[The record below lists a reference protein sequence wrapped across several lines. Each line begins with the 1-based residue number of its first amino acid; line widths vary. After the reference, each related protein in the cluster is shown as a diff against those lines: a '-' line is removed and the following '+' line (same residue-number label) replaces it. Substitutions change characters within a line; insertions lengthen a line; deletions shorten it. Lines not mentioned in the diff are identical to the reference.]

1 MSIEVVMPQM
11 GESITEGTIIKWLK
25 KVGDVVERDEP
36 IFEIST
42 DKVDAEIPAPA
53 GGVLLEILVGENQTV
68 PVNAI
73 VARIGEASEVGGS
86 PAPAAAPEPAAPA
99 AAASNGATAPVAAT
113 HIDEADVEDNDAED
127 VVVAGEPH
135 GIRSSP
141 LVRRIARENSVDLRQ
156 VTGTGISGR
165 VTKHDIL
172 AFIESRKAAPVKPTA
187 PLPTPAPVA
196 APVSAPVVAPVSAPA
211 APVVTAPAAPA
222 APAIPAY
229 SASDAVDI
237 VPMTSMRKK
246 IAERM
251 VASKHTS
258 PHVTS
263 VFEIDMTHVHKLRER
278 NKRKFEEQ
286 YGAKLTFMPFI
297 IKAVVDS
304 LRSWPI
310 INSSIDG
317 DNVVYK
323 KNFNIGMAVA
333 LDWGL
338 IVPVIKN
345 AEEKTLVGLSRSVND
360 LASRSRNKQL
370 KPDEVSGGTF
380 TITNYGVFGGL
391 IGTPII
397 NQPQVAILGVGAI
410 VKRPMVTE
418 DDAIAIRHMAY
429 FSLSFDHRIIDGAV
443 ADQFMAQ
450 FKKTMESFKTTE
462 LD

>member
-1 MSIEVVMPQM
+1 MSTEVVMPQM
-11 GESITEGTIIKWLK
+11 GESIAEGTIIKWLK
-25 KVGDVVERDEP
+25 KVGDTIERDEP

-42 DKVDAEIPAPA
+42 DKVDAEIPAPV

-68 PVNAI
+68 PVNSI
-73 VARIGEASEVGGS
+73 VARIGAASEAGGAA
-86 PAPAAAPEPAAPA
+86 APAAAPEPAPAAPA
-99 AAASNGATAPVAAT
+99 TNGAAAPAAT
-113 HIDEADVEDNDAED
+113 HIDVADVEDNEEVAVTSDA
-127 VVVAGEPH
+127 H

-141 LVRRIARENSVDLRQ
+141 LVRRIARENNVDLRQ

-172 AFIESRKAAPVKPTA
+172 SFIENRTAAPAKPA
-187 PLPTPAPVA
+187 PAPVA
-196 APVSAPVVAPVSAPA
+196 PAPAPVSAPA
-211 APVVTAPAAPA
+211 PAPVAAAPAAPA
-222 APAIPAY
+222 APAIPAF
-229 SASDAVDI
+229 SAGEPVEI

-263 VFEIDMTHVHKLRER
+263 VFEVDMTLVNKLRER

-286 YGAKLTFMPFI
+286 YGTKLTFMPFI
-297 IKAVVDS
+297 IKSVVDS

-317 DNVVYK
+317 DNIVYK

-338 IVPVIKN
+338 IVPVIRH
-345 AEEKTLVGLSRSVND
+345 AEEKNLVGLSRSVND
-360 LASRSRNKQL
+360 LAGRARNKQL
-370 KPDEVSGGTF
+370 KPDEVTGGTF

-397 NQPQVAILGVGAI
+397 NQPQVAIMGVGAI

-450 FKKTMESFKTTE
+450 FKKTMENFKTTE

>member
-1 MSIEVVMPQM
+1 MSTDVIMPQM
-11 GESITEGTIIKWLK
+11 GESIAEGTIIKWLK
-25 KVGDVVERDEP
+25 KVGDTVERDEP

-42 DKVDAEIPAPA
+42 DKVDAEIPAPV
-53 GGVLLEILVGENQTV
+53 GGVLLDILVGENQTV
-68 PVNAI
+68 PINTV
-73 VARIGEASEVGGS
+73 VAKIGEASEAGGAS
-86 PAPAAAPEPAAPA
+86 APAAAPEPAPAAPA
-99 AAASNGATAPVAAT
+99 TNGAAAPAAAT
-113 HIDEADVEDNDAED
+113 HIDEADVEDNDE
-127 VVVAGEPH
+127 VAVASDAH

-141 LVRRIARENSVDLRQ
+141 LVRRIARENNVDLRQ

-172 AFIESRKAAPVKPTA
+172 AFIENRKAAPAQPA
-187 PLPTPAPVA
+187 PAPVVAPVVAPVAAPA
-196 APVSAPVVAPVSAPA
+196 APVSAPAPAPVAPAK
-211 APVVTAPAAPA
+211 PA
-222 APAIPAY
+222 APAIPAF
-229 SASDAVDI
+229 SEGDPVEI
-237 VPMTSMRKK
+237 VAMTSMRKK

-263 VFEIDMTHVHKLRER
+263 VFEVDMTHVNKLRER

-286 YGAKLTFMPFI
+286 YGTKLTFMPFI

-317 DNVVYK
+317 DNIVYK

-338 IVPVIKN
+338 IVPVIKH
-345 AEEKTLVGLSRSVND
+345 AEEKNLVGLSRSVND
-360 LASRSRNKQL
+360 LAGRARNKQL
-370 KPDEVSGGTF
+370 KPDEVAGGTF

-397 NQPQVAILGVGAI
+397 NQPQVAIMGVGAI
-410 VKRPMVTE
+410 VKRPVVTE

-450 FKKTMESFKTTE
+450 FKKTIESFKTTE

>member
-1 MSIEVVMPQM
+1 MSTEVVMPQM
-11 GESITEGTIIKWLK
+11 GESIAEGTIIKWLK
-25 KVGDVVERDEP
+25 KVGDTVERDEP

-42 DKVDAEIPAPA
+42 DKVDAEIPAPV

-68 PVNAI
+68 PVNSI
-73 VARIGEASEVGGS
+73 VARIGEAAEAGGS
-86 PAPAAAPEPAAPA
+86 PAPAAAPEPTPVAPA
-99 AAASNGATAPVAAT
+99 TNGDAPAAAT
-113 HIDEADVEDNDAED
+113 HIDEADVEDNDE
-127 VVVAGEPH
+127 VAVASDAH

-141 LVRRIARENSVDLRQ
+141 LVRRIARENNVDLRQ

-172 AFIESRKAAPVKPTA
+172 AFIENRKAAPAK
-187 PLPTPAPVA
+187 PAPAPA
-196 APVSAPVVAPVSAPA
+196 APAPAPVSAPA
-211 APVVTAPAAPA
+211 PAPVAAAPATPAAPA
-222 APAIPAY
+222 APAIPAF
-229 SASDAVDI
+229 SAGEPVEI
-237 VPMTSMRKK
+237 VAMTSMRKK

-263 VFEIDMTHVHKLRER
+263 VFEVDMTLVNKLRER

-286 YGAKLTFMPFI
+286 YGTKLTFMPFI

-317 DNVVYK
+317 DNIVYK

-345 AEEKTLVGLSRSVND
+345 AEEKNLVGLSRSVND
-360 LASRSRNKQL
+360 LAGRARNKQL
-370 KPDEVSGGTF
+370 KPDEVAGGTF

-397 NQPQVAILGVGAI
+397 NQPQVAIMGVGAI

>member
-1 MSIEVVMPQM
+1 MSTEVVMPQM
-11 GESITEGTIIKWLK
+11 GESIAEGTIIKWLK
-25 KVGDVVERDEP
+25 KVGDTVERDEP

-42 DKVDAEIPAPA
+42 DKVDAEIPAPV

-68 PVNAI
+68 PVNSI
-73 VARIGEASEVGGS
+73 VARIGEASEAGGA
-86 PAPAAAPEPAAPA
+86 PAPAAAPEPTPAAEPVTNGAAAP
-99 AAASNGATAPVAAT
+99 AAT
-113 HIDEADVEDNDAED
+113 HIDVADVDDNDD
-127 VVVAGEPH
+127 VAVGTDAH

-156 VTGTGISGR
+156 VAGTGISGR

-172 AFIESRKAAPVKPTA
+172 AFIESRKAAPAKPA
-187 PLPTPAPVA
+187 APVA
-196 APVSAPVVAPVSAPA
+196 APVSVPVPTPMPVAAAPA
-211 APVVTAPAAPA
+211 KPA
-222 APAIPAY
+222 APAIPAFTEGEP
-229 SASDAVDI
+229 VEI
-237 VPMTSMRKK
+237 VAMTSMRKK

-263 VFEIDMTHVHKLRER
+263 VFEVDMTHVNRLRER

-286 YGAKLTFMPFI
+286 YGTKLTFMPFI
-297 IKAVVDS
+297 IKSVVDS

-317 DNVVYK
+317 DNIVYK

-338 IVPVIKN
+338 IVPVIKH
-345 AEEKTLVGLSRSVND
+345 AEEKNLVGLSRSVND
-360 LASRSRNKQL
+360 LAGRARNKQL
-370 KPDEVSGGTF
+370 KPDEVAGGTF

-397 NQPQVAILGVGAI
+397 NQPQVAIMGVGAI
-410 VKRPMVTE
+410 VKRPVVTE

>member
-1 MSIEVVMPQM
+1 MSIDVIMPQM
-11 GESITEGTIIKWLK
+11 GESIAEGTIVKWLK
-25 KVGDVVERDEP
+25 KVGDRVERDEP
-36 IFEIST
+36 LFEIST

-53 GGVLLEILVGENQTV
+53 TGVLVDILVGENQTV
-68 PVNAI
+68 PINTV
-73 VARIGEASEVGGS
+73 VAKLGDESEVGGS
-86 PAPAAAPEPAAPA
+86 PAAEPASVAPATNGA
-99 AAASNGATAPVAAT
+99 AAAAAVSTAAT
-113 HIDEADVEDNDAED
+113 HIDEADVEDNDE
-127 VVVAGEPH
+127 VAVASDAH

-141 LVRRIARENSVDLRQ
+141 LVRRIARENNVDLRQ

-172 AFIESRKAAPVKPTA
+172 AFIESRKAAPAQPA
-187 PLPTPAPVA
+187 AAPVA
-196 APVSAPVVAPVSAPA
+196 APVVEPVAPVSAPA
-211 APVVTAPAAPA
+211 PAPVAPAKPA
-222 APAIPAY
+222 APAIPAF
-229 SASDAVDI
+229 SEGEPVEI
-237 VPMTSMRKK
+237 VAMTSMRKK

-263 VFEIDMTHVHKLRER
+263 VFEVDMTHVNKLRER

-286 YGAKLTFMPFI
+286 YGTKLTFMPFI

-317 DNVVYK
+317 DNIVYK

-338 IVPVIKN
+338 IVPVIKH
-345 AEEKTLVGLSRSVND
+345 AEEKNLVGLSRSVND
-360 LASRSRNKQL
+360 LAGRARNKQL
-370 KPDEVSGGTF
+370 KPDEVAGGTF

-397 NQPQVAILGVGAI
+397 NQPQVAIMGVGAI
-410 VKRPMVTE
+410 VKRPVVTE

-450 FKKTMESFKTTE
+450 FKKTIESFKTTE